1 MDILI
6 DFVSQFI
13 QNRNEDDHFDRL
25 NYQITPFLFVLL
37 SLVNISKLYIGSA
50 INCFAKAEFKEG
62 WVQYTNDYCLV
73 ESTYYI
79 RSDETIPLQKELRNE
94 KRIAYYQWVPFIL
107 ILQACSFYIPHL
119 IWRSFNWLSGFQIR
133 AVVSASKDEQDTF
146 KNNDLTKIIAKS
158 LFHASQQQHQPIC
171 FVQKQTFVAFLYLTM
186 KLAYVL
192 LICFHLCL
200 FKFFIG
206 NIDFAIGILDHKG
219 EWRQSGHFPR
229 VTVCD
234 FNVYKYAQL
243 TNFTVECVLPLNMFN
258 EKIFVFFFFWLCF
271 LLCLTIFSICLWIGR
286 IQTRKLYFHRLLNIY
301 QSRKGSAAIY
311 QFSED
316 NGKTPL
322 ISSNSSF
329 KNNSVDLDFGGDLRV
344 VLGLI
349 QDQAGLLFCANLFYE
364 ICKVREMT
372 RGFNDEGFKEI
383 EEK

>member
-1 MDILI
+1 MNFLH
-6 DFVSQFI
+6 
-13 QNRNEDDHFDRL
+13 EDDHFDRL

-73 ESTYYI
+73 ENTYYI
-79 RSDETIPLQKELRNE
+79 RSDERIPLQKELRNRE
-94 KRIAYYQWVPFIL
+94 RIAYYQWVPFIL

-119 IWRSFNWLSGFQIR
+119 IWRSFNWLSGFQVK
-133 AVVSASKDEQDTF
+133 AVVSASKEVEQQTNDEI
-146 KNNDLTKIIAKS
+146 TKIIAKS

-171 FVQKQTFVAFLYLTM
+171 FVQKQHFVGFLFLTM

-271 LLCLTIFSICLWIGR
+271 LLCLTIFSICLWISR
-286 IQTRKLYFHRLLNIY
+286 IQTRRRYFHRLLNIY
-301 QSRKGSAAIY
+301 QNRKGSSTLN

-322 ISSNSSF
+322 ISSNISF
-329 KNNSVDLDFGGDLRV
+329 KNNSVDLDYGGDLRI

-349 QDQAGLLFCANLFYE
+349 QDQTGLLFCAHIFHE

-372 RGFNDEGFKEI
+372 RGLNEGRIFEEL